1 MFVTRAK
8 LERRLYQ
15 PFTKRLLVGFV
26 KFDTVYIM
34 PKFAKSARLKFV
46 YAHCIL
52 NQKSFLSYLT
62 ESKKTQPKIIAPKC
76 VFNSN
81 AALKELINI
90 IRYILHF
97 GK

>member
-26 KFDTVYIM
+26 KFDTVYTM

-52 NQKSFLSYLT
+52 NKKSFLSYLT
-62 ESKKTQPKIIAPKC
+62 ESKKTQPKTIAPKC
-76 VFNSN
+76 VF
-81 AALKELINI
+81 
-90 IRYILHF
+90 
-97 GK
+97 

>member
-1 MFVTRAK
+1 
-8 LERRLYQ
+8 
-15 PFTKRLLVGFV
+15 
-26 KFDTVYIM
+26 M
-34 PKFAKSARLKFV
+34 PKFAKSTRLKFV

-62 ESKKTQPKIIAPKC
+62 ESKKTQPKTIAPKC

-81 AALKELINI
+81 AALKELISI

-97 GK
+97 GKFMITFLQGGCLLFSIRI

>member
-26 KFDTVYIM
+26 KFDTVYTM

-52 NQKSFLSYLT
+52 NKKSFLSYLT
-62 ESKKTQPKIIAPKC
+62 ESKKNSTKNYRPKMRFLIAMQ
-76 VFNSN
+76 
-81 AALKELINI
+81 
-90 IRYILHF
+90 H
-97 GK
+97 